1 MLFHSTRGKDSNKDF
16 ASILMQ
22 GLADDGGL
30 FMPDHWPQVDLDE
43 IKSKTSFVD
52 IAKCIVPLFTASSF
66 SRDETIRI
74 LESTWHD
81 FEHQDLIGIKN
92 FHSVSIL
99 ELFHGPTAA
108 FKDFGL
114 QLAAAFFN
122 KVLESENKT
131 AIVLGATS
139 GDTGSAAIDACK
151 NYGRIKSF
159 IMLPN
164 GNMSEVQRRQMSTI
178 KASNVFALRINGT
191 FDDCQDL
198 VKHAFKKRDF
208 LNNNQY
214 LLAVNSINW
223 TRIVGQICYYF
234 YAYNQLH
241 QKTNLNFSIP
251 TGNFGNVFACY
262 SAYKMGLPIKKIS
275 VAVNE
280 NDILHRFFSD
290 NNYSK
295 QFVHETISPSM
306 DISVASNFERLVYD
320 LFLNRDSAKCFKMF
334 DNFPVNP
341 IELDPITWQKKDH
354 LFSSSKVNDLD
365 TKKIIQ
371 ETHRS
376 FNYIL
381 DPHTAVAAV
390 EAFDKSDENNH
401 YVVLSTA
408 HPAKF
413 PKIYEELDIEIN
425 SLPFAL
431 RDLFKK
437 RSIFIHLMRITIKLL
452 TLLIVITN
460 FLIYEYSKDT

>member
-1 MLFHSTRGKDSNKDF
+1 MLFHSSRGKDPDKDF

-52 IAKCIVPLFTASSF
+52 IAKCIVPLFTSSSF
-66 SRDETIRI
+66 SRDETISI
-74 LESTWHD
+74 VESTWHD
-81 FEHQDLIGIKN
+81 FEHQDLIGIKDFN
-92 FHSVSIL
+92 SVSIL

-122 KVLESENKT
+122 QVLEAENKT

-198 VKHAFKKRDF
+198 VKLAFKKRDF
-208 LNNNQY
+208 LNNDQY

-223 TRIVGQICYYF
+223 TRIIGQICYYF

-241 QKTNLNFSIP
+241 QKSNLNFSIP

-262 SAYKMGLPIKKIS
+262 SAHKMGLPINKIS
-275 VAVNE
+275 VAVND
-280 NDILHRFFSD
+280 NDILHRFFSSND
-290 NNYSK
+290 YSK
-295 QFVHETISPSM
+295 KLVHETISPSM

-320 LFLNRDSAKCFKMF
+320 LFLDRDSNKCSKMF
-334 DNFPVNP
+334 DNFPANP
-341 IELDPITWQKKDH
+341 IELDPATWQKKDR

-371 ETHRS
+371 ETHQL
-376 FNYIL
+376 FDYIL
-381 DPHTAVAAV
+381 DPHTAVAAI
-390 EAFDKSDENNH
+390 EAFNKSDENNH

-413 PKIYEELDIEIN
+413 PKVYEELNIQIK
-425 SLPFAL
+425 SLPVAL
-431 RDLFKK
+431 KGLFKK
-437 RSIFIHLMRITIKLL
+437 EEFLHSFDADYNQIVSFINH
-452 TLLIVITN
+452 N
-460 FLIYEYSKDT
+460 N

>member
-1 MLFHSTRGKDSNKDF
+1 MLFHSTRGKDPDKDF

-52 IAKCIVPLFTASSF
+52 IAKCIVPLFTSSSF
-66 SRDETIRI
+66 SRDETISI
-74 LESTWHD
+74 VESTWHD
-81 FEHQDLIGIKN
+81 FEHQDLIGIKDFN
-92 FHSVSIL
+92 SVSIL

-122 KVLESENKT
+122 QVLEAENKT

-198 VKHAFKKRDF
+198 VKLAFKKRDF
-208 LNNNQY
+208 LNNDQY

-223 TRIVGQICYYF
+223 TRIIGQICYYF

-241 QKTNLNFSIP
+241 QKSNLNFSIP

-262 SAYKMGLPIKKIS
+262 SAHKMGLPINKIS

-320 LFLNRDSAKCFKMF
+320 LFLDRDSNKCSKMF
-334 DNFPVNP
+334 DNFPANP
-341 IELDPITWQKKDH
+341 IELDPATWQKKDR

-371 ETHRS
+371 ETHQL
-376 FNYIL
+376 FDYIL
-381 DPHTAVAAV
+381 DPHTAVAAI
-390 EAFDKSDENNH
+390 EASNKSDENNH

-413 PKIYEELDIEIN
+413 PKVYEELNIQIK
-425 SLPFAL
+425 SLPVAL
-431 RDLFKK
+431 KGLFKK
-437 RSIFIHLMRITIKLL
+437 EEFLHSFDADYNQIVSFINH
-452 TLLIVITN
+452 N
-460 FLIYEYSKDT
+460 N

>member
-1 MLFHSTRGKDSNKDF
+1 MLFHSSRGKDPDKDF

-52 IAKCIVPLFTASSF
+52 IAKCIVPLFTSSSF
-66 SRDETIRI
+66 SRDETISI
-74 LESTWHD
+74 VESTWHD
-81 FEHQDLIGIKN
+81 FEHQDLIGIKDFN
-92 FHSVSIL
+92 SVSIL

-122 KVLESENKT
+122 QVLEAENKT

-437 RSIFIHLMRITIKLL
+437 EEYLHSFDADYNQIANFINR
-452 TLLIVITN
+452 N
-460 FLIYEYSKDT
+460 N

>member
-1 MLFHSTRGKDSNKDF
+1 MLFHSTRGKDSDKDF

-30 FMPDHWPQVDLDE
+30 FMPNHWPQVDLDE

-52 IAKCIVPLFTASSF
+52 IAKCIVPLFTSSSF
-66 SRDETIRI
+66 SRDETLSIV
-74 LESTWHD
+74 ESTWHD
-81 FEHQDLIGIKN
+81 FEHQDLIGIKDFN
-92 FHSVSIL
+92 SVSIL

-151 NYGRIKSF
+151 SYDRIKSF

-178 KASNVFALRINGT
+178 KAANVFALRINGT

-198 VKHAFKKRDF
+198 VKLAFKKRDF
-208 LNNNQY
+208 LKTDQY

-241 QKTNLNFSIP
+241 KKGNLNFSIP

-262 SAYKMGLPIKKIS
+262 SAHKMGLPINKIS
-275 VAVNE
+275 VAVND
-280 NDILHRFFSD
+280 NDILHRFFSSND
-290 NNYSK
+290 YSK
-295 QFVHETISPSM
+295 KLVHETISPSM

-320 LFLNRDSAKCFKMF
+320 LFLDRDSNKCSKMF
-334 DNFPVNP
+334 DNFPANP
-341 IELDPITWQKKDH
+341 IELDPATWQKKDR

-371 ETHRS
+371 ETHQL
-376 FNYIL
+376 FDYIL
-381 DPHTAVAAV
+381 DPHTAVAAI
-390 EAFDKSDENNH
+390 EAFNKSDENNH

-413 PKIYEELDIEIN
+413 PKVYEELNIQIK
-425 SLPFAL
+425 SLPVAL
-431 RDLFKK
+431 KGLFKK
-437 RSIFIHLMRITIKLL
+437 EEFLHSFDADYNQIVSFINH
-452 TLLIVITN
+452 N
-460 FLIYEYSKDT
+460 N

>member
-16 ASILMQ
+16 ASVLMQ

-52 IAKCIVPLFTASSF
+52 IAKCIVPLYTSSSF
-66 SRDETIRI
+66 SRDETVRI

-92 FHSVSIL
+92 FNSVSIL

-334 DNFPVNP
+334 DNFPANP

-381 DPHTAVAAV
+381 DPHTAVAVV

-437 RSIFIHLMRITIKLL
+437 EEYLHSFDADYNQIANFIIR
-452 TLLIVITN
+452 N
-460 FLIYEYSKDT
+460 N

>member
-92 FHSVSIL
+92 FNSVSIL

-334 DNFPVNP
+334 DNFPANP

-437 RSIFIHLMRITIKLL
+437 EEYLHSFDADYNQIANFINR
-452 TLLIVITN
+452 N
-460 FLIYEYSKDT
+460 N

>member
-1 MLFHSTRGKDSNKDF
+1 MLFHSSRGKDPDKDF

-30 FMPDHWPQVDLDE
+30 FMPNHWPQVDLDE
-43 IKSKTSFVD
+43 IRSKTSFVD
-52 IAKCIVPLFTASSF
+52 IAKCIVPLFTSSSF
-66 SRDETIRI
+66 SRDETISI
-74 LESTWHD
+74 VESTWHD
-81 FEHQDLIGIKN
+81 FEHQDLIGIKDFN
-92 FHSVSIL
+92 SVSIL

-122 KVLESENKT
+122 QVLEAENKT

-198 VKHAFKKRDF
+198 VKLAFKKRDF
-208 LNNNQY
+208 LNNDQY

-223 TRIVGQICYYF
+223 TRIIGQICYYF
-234 YAYNQLH
+234 YTYNQLH
-241 QKTNLNFSIP
+241 QKSNLNFSIP

-262 SAYKMGLPIKKIS
+262 SAHKMGLPINKIS

-320 LFLNRDSAKCFKMF
+320 LFLDRDSNKCSKMF
-334 DNFPVNP
+334 DNFPANP
-341 IELDPITWQKKDH
+341 IELDPATWQKKDR

-371 ETHRS
+371 ETHQL
-376 FNYIL
+376 FDYIL
-381 DPHTAVAAV
+381 DPHTAVAAI
-390 EAFDKSDENNH
+390 EAFNKSDENNH

-413 PKIYEELDIEIN
+413 PKVYEELDIQIK
-425 SLPFAL
+425 SLPVAL
-431 RDLFKK
+431 KGLFKK
-437 RSIFIHLMRITIKLL
+437 EEFLHSFDADYNQIVSFI
-452 TLLIVITN
+452 N
-460 FLIYEYSKDT
+460 YNN

>member
-52 IAKCIVPLFTASSF
+52 MAKCIVPLYTSSSF

-92 FHSVSIL
+92 FNSVSIL

-437 RSIFIHLMRITIKLL
+437 EEYLHSFDADYNQIANFINR
-452 TLLIVITN
+452 N
-460 FLIYEYSKDT
+460 N

>member
-1 MLFHSTRGKDSNKDF
+1 MLFHSTRGKDSDKDF

-22 GLADDGGL
+22 GLAKDGGL
-30 FMPDHWPQVDLDE
+30 FMPDYWPQIDLDE
-43 IKSKTSFVD
+43 IKSKTSFVE
-52 IAKCIVPLFTASSF
+52 IAKCVVPLFTSSSF
-66 SRDETIRI
+66 SYDETIRI
-74 LESTWHD
+74 VESTWHD
-81 FEHQDLIGIKN
+81 FEHQDLIGIREFN
-92 FHSVSIL
+92 SVSIL

-151 NYGRIKSF
+151 SYERIKSF

-178 KASNVFALRINGT
+178 KSSNVFALRINGT

-198 VKHAFKKRDF
+198 VKLAFKQRDF
-208 LNNNQY
+208 LKTDQY

-223 TRIVGQICYYF
+223 TRIIGQICYYF

-241 QKTNLNFSIP
+241 QKGNLSFSIP

-262 SAYKMGLPIKKIS
+262 SAHKMGLPINKIS
-275 VAVNE
+275 VAVND
-280 NDILHRFFSD
+280 NDILHRFFSSND
-290 NNYSK
+290 YSK
-295 QFVHETISPSM
+295 KLVHETISPSM

-320 LFLNRDSAKCFKMF
+320 FFLNRDSSKCAKMF
-334 DNFPVNP
+334 DNFPIKP
-341 IELDPITWQKKDH
+341 IELDVETWQSKDS
-354 LFSSSKVNDLD
+354 LFSSSKVDDLET
-365 TKKIIQ
+365 TKTIQ
-371 ETHRS
+371 EIYQV
-376 FNYIL
+376 NGYIL

-390 EAFDKSDENNH
+390 EAIKKSDSSNH
-401 YVVLSTA
+401 FVVLSTA

-413 PKIYEELDIEIN
+413 PKVYEELNIEIN
-425 SLPFAL
+425 SLPAAL
-431 RDLFKK
+431 SGLFEKEE
-437 RSIFIHLMRITIKLL
+437 HLHSFDADYNQVTDFIKL
-452 TLLIVITN
+452 N
-460 FLIYEYSKDT
+460 N

>member
-1 MLFHSTRGKDSNKDF
+1 MLFHSTRGKDPDKDF

-22 GLADDGGL
+22 GLAEDGGL
-30 FMPDHWPQVDLDE
+30 FMPDYWPQVDLDE
-43 IKSKTSFVD
+43 IKSKTSFVE
-52 IAKCIVPLFTASSF
+52 IAKCVVPLFTSSSF
-66 SRDETIRI
+66 SYDETISI
-74 LESTWHD
+74 VESTWHD
-81 FEHQDLIGIKN
+81 FEHQDLIGIREFN
-92 FHSVSIL
+92 SVSIL

-151 NYGRIKSF
+151 SYERIKSF

-178 KASNVFALRINGT
+178 KSSNVFALRINGT

-198 VKHAFKKRDF
+198 VKLAFKQRDF
-208 LNNNQY
+208 LNTDQY

-223 TRIVGQICYYF
+223 TRIIGQICYYF

-241 QKTNLNFSIP
+241 QKGNLSFSIP

-262 SAYKMGLPIKKIS
+262 SAHKMGLPINKIS
-275 VAVNE
+275 VAVND
-280 NDILHRFFSD
+280 NDILHRFFSSND
-290 NNYSK
+290 YSK
-295 QFVHETISPSM
+295 KLVHETISPSM

-320 LFLNRDSAKCFKMF
+320 FFLNRDSSKCAKMF
-334 DNFPVNP
+334 DNFPIKP
-341 IELDPITWQKKDH
+341 IELDVETWQRKDS
-354 LFSSSKVNDLD
+354 LFSSSKVDDLET
-365 TKKIIQ
+365 TKTIQ
-371 ETHRS
+371 ETYKV
-376 FNYIL
+376 NGYIL

-390 EAFDKSDENNH
+390 EAIKKSDSSNH
-401 YVVLSTA
+401 FVVLSTA

-413 PKIYEELDIEIN
+413 PKVYEELNIEIN
-425 SLPFAL
+425 SLPAAL
-431 RDLFKK
+431 SGLFKK
-437 RSIFIHLMRITIKLL
+437 EEHLHSFDADYNQVTDFIKL
-452 TLLIVITN
+452 N
-460 FLIYEYSKDT
+460 N

>member
-1 MLFHSTRGKDSNKDF
+1 MLFHSTRGKDSDKDF

-30 FMPDHWPQVDLDE
+30 FMPNHWPQVDLDE

-52 IAKCIVPLFTASSF
+52 IAKCIVPLFTSSSF
-66 SRDETIRI
+66 SRDETLSIV
-74 LESTWHD
+74 ESTWHD
-81 FEHQDLIGIKN
+81 FEHQDLIGIKDFN
-92 FHSVSIL
+92 SVSIL

-151 NYGRIKSF
+151 GYDRIKSF

-178 KASNVFALRINGT
+178 KAANVFALRINGT

-198 VKHAFKKRDF
+198 VKLAFKKRDF
-208 LNNNQY
+208 LKTDQY

-223 TRIVGQICYYF
+223 TRIIGQICYYF

-241 QKTNLNFSIP
+241 KKGNLNFSIP

-262 SAYKMGLPIKKIS
+262 SAHKMGLPINKIS
-275 VAVNE
+275 VAVND
-280 NDILHRFFSD
+280 NDILHRFFSSND
-290 NNYSK
+290 YSK
-295 QFVHETISPSM
+295 KLVHETISPSM

-320 LFLNRDSAKCFKMF
+320 LFLDRDSNKCSKMF
-334 DNFPVNP
+334 DNFPANP
-341 IELDPITWQKKDH
+341 IELDPATWQKKDR

-371 ETHRS
+371 ETHQL
-376 FNYIL
+376 FDYIL
-381 DPHTAVAAV
+381 DPHTAVAAI
-390 EAFDKSDENNH
+390 EAFNKSDENNH

-413 PKIYEELDIEIN
+413 PKVYEELNIQIK
-425 SLPFAL
+425 SLPVAL
-431 RDLFKK
+431 KGLFKK
-437 RSIFIHLMRITIKLL
+437 EEFLHSFDADYNQIVSFINH
-452 TLLIVITN
+452 N
-460 FLIYEYSKDT
+460 N

>member
-1 MLFHSTRGKDSNKDF
+1 MLFHSTRGKDSDKDF

-22 GLADDGGL
+22 GLAKDGGL
-30 FMPDHWPQVDLDE
+30 FMPDYWPQIDIDE
-43 IKSKTSFVD
+43 IKSKTSFVE
-52 IAKCIVPLFTASSF
+52 IAKCVVPLFTSSSF
-66 SRDETIRI
+66 SYDETIRI
-74 LESTWHD
+74 VESTWHD
-81 FEHQDLIGIKN
+81 FEHQDLIGIREFN
-92 FHSVSIL
+92 SVSIL

-151 NYGRIKSF
+151 SYERIKSF

-178 KASNVFALRINGT
+178 KSSNVFALRINGT

-198 VKHAFKKRDF
+198 VKLAFKQRDF
-208 LNNNQY
+208 LKTDQY

-223 TRIVGQICYYF
+223 TRIIGQICYYF

-241 QKTNLNFSIP
+241 QKGNLSFSIP

-262 SAYKMGLPIKKIS
+262 SAHKMGLPINKIS
-275 VAVNE
+275 VAVND
-280 NDILHRFFSD
+280 NDILHRFFSSND
-290 NNYSK
+290 YSK
-295 QFVHETISPSM
+295 KLVHETISPSM

-320 LFLNRDSAKCFKMF
+320 FFLNRDSSKCAKMF
-334 DNFPVNP
+334 DNFPIKP
-341 IELDPITWQKKDH
+341 IELDVETWQRKDS
-354 LFSSSKVNDLD
+354 LFSSSKVDDLET
-365 TKKIIQ
+365 TKTIQ
-371 ETHRS
+371 EIYQV
-376 FNYIL
+376 NGYIL

-390 EAFDKSDENNH
+390 EAIKKSDSSNH
-401 YVVLSTA
+401 FVVLSTA

-413 PKIYEELDIEIN
+413 PKVYEELNIEIN
-425 SLPFAL
+425 SLPAAL
-431 RDLFKK
+431 SGLFKK
-437 RSIFIHLMRITIKLL
+437 EEHLHSFDADYNQVTDFIKL
-452 TLLIVITN
+452 N
-460 FLIYEYSKDT
+460 N

>member
-1 MLFHSTRGKDSNKDF
+1 MLFHSTRGKDSDKDF

-22 GLADDGGL
+22 GLAEDGGL
-30 FMPDHWPQVDLDE
+30 FMPDYWPQVDLEE
-43 IKSKTSFVD
+43 IKSSKSFID
-52 IAKCIVPLFTASSF
+52 IAKCIVPLFTSSSF
-66 SRDETIRI
+66 SYDETISI
-74 LESTWHD
+74 VESTWHD
-81 FEHQDLIGIKN
+81 FEHQDLIGIKE
-92 FHSVSIL
+92 FDSVAIL

-122 KVLESENKT
+122 QVLESENKT

-151 NYGRIKSF
+151 NYDRIKSF

-178 KASNVFALRINGT
+178 KAPNVFALRINGT

-198 VKHAFKKRDF
+198 VKLAFKKRDF
-208 LNNNQY
+208 LNADQY

-223 TRIVGQICYYF
+223 TRIIGQICYYF

-241 QKTNLNFSIP
+241 QKGNINFSIP

-262 SAYKMGLPIKKIS
+262 SAHKMGLPINKIS
-275 VAVNE
+275 VAVNN
-280 NDILHRFFSD
+280 NDILHRFFSEND
-290 NNYSK
+290 YSK

-306 DISVASNFERLVYD
+306 DISVASNFERLIYD
-320 LFLNRDSAKCFKMF
+320 FFLDRDSSRCAAMF
-334 DNFPVNP
+334 DNFPINP
-341 IELDPITWQKKDH
+341 IELDSETWQKKEN
-354 LFSSSKVNDLD
+354 LFSSSKVNDSE

-371 ETHRS
+371 EIYQS
-376 FNYIL
+376 FSYIL
-381 DPHTAVAAV
+381 DPHTAVAAA
-390 EAFDKSDENNH
+390 EALSKSNQGNP

-413 PKIYEELDIEIN
+413 PKIYEELGIEIN
-425 SLPFAL
+425 LLPVALSGLFEKEESLHAF
-431 RDLFKK
+431 DVDYDQ
-437 RSIFIHLMRITIKLL
+437 IINFINLH
-452 TLLIVITN
+452 N
-460 FLIYEYSKDT
+460 

>member
-1 MLFHSTRGKDSNKDF
+1 MLFHSTRGKDSDKDF

-22 GLADDGGL
+22 GLAEDGGL
-30 FMPDHWPQVDLDE
+30 FMPDYWPQVDLDE
-43 IKSKTSFVD
+43 IKSKTSFVE
-52 IAKCIVPLFTASSF
+52 IAKCVVPLFTSSSF
-66 SRDETIRI
+66 SYDETISI
-74 LESTWHD
+74 VESTWHD
-81 FEHQDLIGIKN
+81 FEHQDLIGIREFN
-92 FHSVSIL
+92 SVSIL

-151 NYGRIKSF
+151 SYERIKSF

-178 KASNVFALRINGT
+178 KSSNVFALRINGT

-198 VKHAFKKRDF
+198 VKLAFKQRDF
-208 LNNNQY
+208 LKTDQY

-223 TRIVGQICYYF
+223 TRIIGQICYYF

-241 QKTNLNFSIP
+241 QKGNLSFSIP

-262 SAYKMGLPIKKIS
+262 SAHKMGLPINKIS
-275 VAVNE
+275 VAVND
-280 NDILHRFFSD
+280 NDILHRFFSSND
-290 NNYSK
+290 YSK
-295 QFVHETISPSM
+295 KLVHETISPSM

-320 LFLNRDSAKCFKMF
+320 FFLNRDSSKCAKMF
-334 DNFPVNP
+334 DNFPIKP
-341 IELDPITWQKKDH
+341 IELDVETWQRKDS
-354 LFSSSKVNDLD
+354 LFSSSKVDDLET
-365 TKKIIQ
+365 TKTIQ
-371 ETHRS
+371 EIYQV
-376 FNYIL
+376 NGYIL

-390 EAFDKSDENNH
+390 EAIKKSDSSNH
-401 YVVLSTA
+401 FVVLSTA

-413 PKIYEELDIEIN
+413 PKVYEELNIEIN
-425 SLPFAL
+425 SLPAAL
-431 RDLFKK
+431 SGLFKK
-437 RSIFIHLMRITIKLL
+437 EEHLHSFDADYNQVTDFIKL
-452 TLLIVITN
+452 N
-460 FLIYEYSKDT
+460 N

>member
-1 MLFHSTRGKDSNKDF
+1 MLFHSTRGKDPDKDF

-22 GLADDGGL
+22 GLAEDGGL
-30 FMPDHWPQVDLDE
+30 FMPDYWPQVDLDE
-43 IKSKTSFVD
+43 IKSKTSFVE
-52 IAKCIVPLFTASSF
+52 IAKCVVPLFTSSSF
-66 SRDETIRI
+66 SYDETISI
-74 LESTWHD
+74 VESTWHD
-81 FEHQDLIGIKN
+81 FEHQDLIGIREFN
-92 FHSVSIL
+92 SVSIL

-151 NYGRIKSF
+151 SYERIKSF

-178 KASNVFALRINGT
+178 KSSNVFALRINGT

-198 VKHAFKKRDF
+198 VKLAFKQRDF
-208 LNNNQY
+208 LKTDQY

-223 TRIVGQICYYF
+223 TRIIGQICYYF

-241 QKTNLNFSIP
+241 KKGNLNFSIP

-262 SAYKMGLPIKKIS
+262 SAHKMGLPINKIS
-275 VAVNE
+275 VAVND
-280 NDILHRFFSD
+280 NDILHRFFSSND
-290 NNYSK
+290 YSK
-295 QFVHETISPSM
+295 QLVHETISPSM

-320 LFLNRDSAKCFKMF
+320 FFLNRDSSKCAKMF
-334 DNFPVNP
+334 DNFPIKP
-341 IELDPITWQKKDH
+341 IELDFETWQRKDS
-354 LFSSSKVNDLD
+354 LFSSSKVDDLET
-365 TKKIIQ
+365 TKTIQ
-371 ETHRS
+371 EIYQANS
-376 FNYIL
+376 YIL

-390 EAFDKSDENNH
+390 EAIKKSDSNNH
-401 YVVLSTA
+401 FVVLSTA

-413 PKIYEELDIEIN
+413 PKVYEELNIEIN
-425 SLPFAL
+425 SLPAAL
-431 RDLFKK
+431 SGLFKK
-437 RSIFIHLMRITIKLL
+437 EEHLHSFDADYNQVTDFIKL
-452 TLLIVITN
+452 N
-460 FLIYEYSKDT
+460 N

>member
-1 MLFHSTRGKDSNKDF
+1 MLFHSTRGKDSDKDF

-22 GLADDGGL
+22 GLAKDGGL
-30 FMPDHWPQVDLDE
+30 FMPDYWPQVDLDE
-43 IKSKTSFVD
+43 IKSKTSFVE
-52 IAKCIVPLFTASSF
+52 IAKCVVPLFTSSSF
-66 SRDETIRI
+66 SYDETISI
-74 LESTWHD
+74 VESTWHD
-81 FEHQDLIGIKN
+81 FEHQDLIGIREFN
-92 FHSVSIL
+92 SVSIL

-151 NYGRIKSF
+151 SYERIKSF

-178 KASNVFALRINGT
+178 KSSNVFALRINGT

-198 VKHAFKKRDF
+198 VKLAFKQRDF
-208 LNNNQY
+208 LKTDQY

-223 TRIVGQICYYF
+223 TRIIGQICYYF

-241 QKTNLNFSIP
+241 QKGNLSFSIP

-262 SAYKMGLPIKKIS
+262 SAHKMGLPINKIS
-275 VAVNE
+275 VAVND
-280 NDILHRFFSD
+280 NDILHRFFSSND
-290 NNYSK
+290 YSK
-295 QFVHETISPSM
+295 KLVHETISPSM

-320 LFLNRDSAKCFKMF
+320 FFLNRDSSKCAKMF
-334 DNFPVNP
+334 DNFPIKP
-341 IELDPITWQKKDH
+341 IELDVETWQRKDS
-354 LFSSSKVNDLD
+354 LFSSSKVDDLET
-365 TKKIIQ
+365 TKTIQ
-371 ETHRS
+371 ETYQV
-376 FNYIL
+376 NGYIL

-390 EAFDKSDENNH
+390 EAIKKSDSSNH
-401 YVVLSTA
+401 FVVLSTA

-413 PKIYEELDIEIN
+413 PKVYEELNIEIN
-425 SLPFAL
+425 SLPAAL
-431 RDLFKK
+431 SGLFKK
-437 RSIFIHLMRITIKLL
+437 EEHLHSFDADYNQVTDFIKL
-452 TLLIVITN
+452 N
-460 FLIYEYSKDT
+460 N

>member
-1 MLFHSTRGKDSNKDF
+1 MLFHSTRGKDPNKDF

-30 FMPDHWPQVDLDE
+30 FMPDYWPQVDLDE

-52 IAKCIVPLFTASSF
+52 IAKCIVPLFTSSSF
-66 SRDETIRI
+66 SYDETIAI
-74 LESTWHD
+74 VESTWHN
-81 FEHQDLIGIKN
+81 FEHQDLIGIRDFN
-92 FHSVSIL
+92 SVSIL

-151 NYGRIKSF
+151 NYDRIKSF

-198 VKHAFKKRDF
+198 VKLAFKKRDF
-208 LNNNQY
+208 LNSNQY

-223 TRIVGQICYYF
+223 TRIIGQICYYF
-234 YAYNQLH
+234 YAYNRLH
-241 QKTNLNFSIP
+241 EKSNLNFSIP

-262 SAYKMGLPIKKIS
+262 SAHKMGLPINKIS

-280 NDILHRFFSD
+280 NDILYRFFSN

-295 QFVHETISPSM
+295 QAVHETISPSM

-320 LFLNRDSAKCFKMF
+320 LFLNRDSVKCFKMF
-334 DNFPVNP
+334 DNFPASP

-365 TKKIIQ
+365 TKKIVQ
-371 ETHRS
+371 KTHRL
-376 FNYIL
+376 FDYII

-390 EAFDKSDENNH
+390 EAFNKSDENNH

-413 PKIYEELDIEIN
+413 PKVYEELEIEIN

-437 RSIFIHLMRITIKLL
+437 EEYLHSFDADYNQIVNFINR
-452 TLLIVITN
+452 N
-460 FLIYEYSKDT
+460 N

>member
-1 MLFHSTRGKDSNKDF
+1 MLFHSTRGKDSDKDF

-22 GLADDGGL
+22 GLAEDGGL
-30 FMPDHWPQVDLDE
+30 FMPDYWPQVDLEE
-43 IKSKTSFVD
+43 IKSSKSFID
-52 IAKCIVPLFTASSF
+52 IAKCIVPLFTSSSF
-66 SRDETIRI
+66 SYYETISI
-74 LESTWHD
+74 VESTWHD
-81 FEHQDLIGIKN
+81 FEHQDLIGIKE
-92 FHSVSIL
+92 FDSVAIL

-122 KVLESENKT
+122 QVLDSENKT

-151 NYGRIKSF
+151 NYDRIKSF

-178 KASNVFALRINGT
+178 KAPNVFALRINGT

-198 VKHAFKKRDF
+198 VKLAFKKRDF
-208 LNNNQY
+208 LNADQY

-223 TRIVGQICYYF
+223 TRIIGQICYYF

-241 QKTNLNFSIP
+241 QKGNINFSIP

-262 SAYKMGLPIKKIS
+262 SAHKMGLPINKIS
-275 VAVNE
+275 VAVNN
-280 NDILHRFFSD
+280 NDILHRFFSEND
-290 NNYSK
+290 YSK

-306 DISVASNFERLVYD
+306 DISVASNFERLIYD
-320 LFLNRDSAKCFKMF
+320 FFLDRDSSRCAAMF
-334 DNFPVNP
+334 DNFPINP
-341 IELDPITWQKKDH
+341 IELDSETWQKKEN
-354 LFSSSKVNDLD
+354 LFSSSKVNDSE

-371 ETHRS
+371 EIYQS
-376 FNYIL
+376 FGYIL
-381 DPHTAVAAV
+381 DPHTAVAAA
-390 EAFDKSDENNH
+390 EALSKSNQGNP

-413 PKIYEELDIEIN
+413 PKIYEELGIEIN
-425 SLPFAL
+425 LLPSALSGLFEKEESLHTF
-431 RDLFKK
+431 DVDYNQ
-437 RSIFIHLMRITIKLL
+437 IINFINLH
-452 TLLIVITN
+452 N
-460 FLIYEYSKDT
+460 

>member
-1 MLFHSTRGKDSNKDF
+1 MLFHSTRGKDPNKDF

-30 FMPDHWPQVDLDE
+30 FMPDYWPQVDLDE

-52 IAKCIVPLFTASSF
+52 IAKCIVPLFTSSSF
-66 SRDETIRI
+66 SHEETTSMV
-74 LESTWHD
+74 ESTWHD
-81 FEHQDLIGIKN
+81 FEHQDLIGIKEFN
-92 FHSVSIL
+92 SVSIL

-159 IMLPN
+159 ILLPN

-178 KASNVFALRINGT
+178 KASNVFALRIDGT

-198 VKHAFKKRDF
+198 VKLAFKKRDF
-208 LNNNQY
+208 LNNDQY

-223 TRIVGQICYYF
+223 TRIIGQICYYF
-234 YAYNQLH
+234 YAFNQLH
-241 QKTNLNFSIP
+241 QKSNLNFSIP

-262 SAYKMGLPIKKIS
+262 SAHKMGLPINKIS

-320 LFLNRDSAKCFKMF
+320 LFLDRDSARCSKMF
-334 DNFPVNP
+334 DNFPANP

-371 ETHRS
+371 ETHRL
-376 FNYIL
+376 FDYIL

-390 EAFDKSDENNH
+390 EAFNKSDENNH

-413 PKIYEELDIEIN
+413 PQVYEELDIEIN

-437 RSIFIHLMRITIKLL
+437 EEYLHSFDADYNQIVNFINR
-452 TLLIVITN
+452 N
-460 FLIYEYSKDT
+460 N

>member
-52 IAKCIVPLFTASSF
+52 IAKCIVPLYTSSSF

-81 FEHQDLIGIKN
+81 FEHQDLIGIKEFN
-92 FHSVSIL
+92 SVSIL

-122 KVLESENKT
+122 TVLESENKT

-159 IMLPN
+159 ILLPN

-178 KASNVFALRINGT
+178 KASNVFALRIDGT

-198 VKHAFKKRDF
+198 VKLAFKKRDF
-208 LNNNQY
+208 LNNDQY

-223 TRIVGQICYYF
+223 TRIIGQICYYF
-234 YAYNQLH
+234 YAFNQLH
-241 QKTNLNFSIP
+241 QKSNLNFSIP

-262 SAYKMGLPIKKIS
+262 SAHKMGLPINNIS

-320 LFLNRDSAKCFKMF
+320 LFLDRDSARCSKMF
-334 DNFPVNP
+334 DNFPTNP
-341 IELDPITWQKKDH
+341 IELDSITWQKKDR

-371 ETHRS
+371 ETYKL

-390 EAFDKSDENNH
+390 EAFNKSDENNH

-413 PKIYEELDIEIN
+413 PQVYEELDIEIN

-437 RSIFIHLMRITIKLL
+437 EEYLHSFDADYNQIVNFINRNK
-452 TLLIVITN
+452 
-460 FLIYEYSKDT
+460 

>member
-1 MLFHSTRGKDSNKDF
+1 MLFHSTRGKDTNKDF

-30 FMPDHWPQVDLDE
+30 FMPDYWPQVDLDE

-52 IAKCIVPLFTASSF
+52 IAKCIVPLFTSSSF
-66 SRDETIRI
+66 SHEETTSMV
-74 LESTWHD
+74 ESTWHD
-81 FEHQDLIGIKN
+81 FEHQDLIGIKEFN
-92 FHSVSIL
+92 SVSIL

-159 IMLPN
+159 ILLPN

-178 KASNVFALRINGT
+178 KASNVFALRIDGT

-198 VKHAFKKRDF
+198 VKLAFKKRDF
-208 LNNNQY
+208 LNNDQY

-223 TRIVGQICYYF
+223 TRIIGQICYYF
-234 YAYNQLH
+234 YAFNQLH
-241 QKTNLNFSIP
+241 QKSNLNFSIP

-262 SAYKMGLPIKKIS
+262 SAHKMGLPINKIS

-320 LFLNRDSAKCFKMF
+320 LFLDRDSARCSKMF
-334 DNFPVNP
+334 DNFPTNP

-371 ETHRS
+371 ETYKL

-390 EAFDKSDENNH
+390 EAFNKSDENNH

-413 PKIYEELDIEIN
+413 PQVYEELDIEIN

-437 RSIFIHLMRITIKLL
+437 EEYLHSFDADYNQIVNFINR
-452 TLLIVITN
+452 N
-460 FLIYEYSKDT
+460 N